1 MISVCMTTYN
11 GEKYLKAQLSS
22 ILSQLSYDDECLIS
36 DDGSTDHTIAI
47 IQEFQNKYP
56 QIRLLQG
63 PRKGVIANFNYC
75 ISQSKGDFIF
85 LADQDDV
92 WHADKVE
99 KILALF
105 QLQPQTKL
113 ILSDLAIVDSDLK
126 LMHAS
131 YFKYKKVKTGT
142 IANIIRNRYIG
153 AGMAFRADLKHEI
166 LPIPNHVPMHD
177 MFIGIMA
184 EPNVALLPEVLTD
197 YRRHE
202 DNASQLQTKSSKLQ
216 QLIWRVNLIWAI
228 IYKKFIRK

>member
-126 LMHAS
+126 LVHAS
-131 YFKYKKVKTGT
+131 YFKYKKVKTSG
-142 IANIIRNRYIG
+142 
-153 AGMAFRADLKHEI
+153 
-166 LPIPNHVPMHD
+166 
-177 MFIGIMA
+177 
-184 EPNVALLPEVLTD
+184 
-197 YRRHE
+197 
-202 DNASQLQTKSSKLQ
+202 KSATFGS
-216 QLIWRVNLIWAI
+216 AI
-228 IYKKFIRK
+228 IPINISCIGTCLGMGRISCFKSARKAIPAPI